1 MKGRKLL
8 ALLLAVVLVLGLA
21 AAVAPA
27 HAAFTFLAIDDEL
40 LPPGSA
46 PYFSGGNAYVS
57 YSIIGRFGIYY
68 SYFENNTISLY
79 TGSAQLYFDMANG
92 GSYDAN
98 GNTYTASAVYVG
110 GVPYV
115 PVVFCASFFGG
126 FGFSYLNSIGYGDVL
141 RLTTGAQQLSDGDFI
156 NAAASTM
163 MAYLGTPVPPVTP
176 VPSPSPSESPSESPT
191 PSPTPE
197 TDRSDT
203 TVYLAVE
210 GLPEAAAVNTLRARG
225 LRCGFFLTAAQI
237 RENPVLVNELAADGH
252 LLGVACGDNPE
263 AAWEETAPLLF
274 EAAGVWPVLITCAPG
289 SEAAAEALADARGL
303 ALWRAQVDGA
313 AEEKLPGLNWY
324 TSGIAACGKTAFVRL
339 AADEEGNSPLS
350 GLLRYLIAS
359 KYSMAPLRETVLWE
373 EG

>member
-1 MKGRKLL
+1 MKGRMWL
-8 ALLLAVVLVLGLA
+8 ALLLAVVLVVGLA
-21 AAVAPA
+21 AAVVPA

-40 LPPGSA
+40 LPPGNA

-57 YSIIGRFGIYY
+57 YSIINRFGIYY

-79 TGSAQLYFDMANG
+79 TGSVQLYFDMANG

-115 PVVFCASFFGG
+115 PVIFCASFFGG
-126 FGFSYLNSIGYGDVL
+126 FSFSYLNSIGYGDVL

-156 NAAASTM
+156 NAAATAM
-163 MAYLGTPVPPVTP
+163 MAYLGTTATP
-176 VPSPSPSESPSESPT
+176 ATAVPSPSPSVSPSETPS

-197 TDRSDT
+197 VDRSDT

-210 GLPEAAAVNTLRARG
+210 GLPGERAANTLRAKG

-237 RENPVLVNELAADGH
+237 RENPGLVNQLAADGH
-252 LLGVACGDNPE
+252 LLGVSCGDNPE
-263 AAWEETAPLLF
+263 ENWEEAALLLF
-274 EAAGVWPVLITCAPG
+274 EAAGVWPVLITCTPG
-289 SEAAAEALADARGL
+289 SEAAAEAFAKDRGL
-303 ALWRAQVDGA
+303 ALWQAQIDGET
-313 AEEKLPGLNWY
+313 EEKSPNLNWY
-324 TSGIAACGKTAFVRL
+324 TNGIAAGGDIVFVRL
-339 AADEEGNSPLS
+339 AAEEEGNSVLS

-359 KYSMAPLRETVLWE
+359 KYNMAPLRETVLWE
-373 EG
+373 KG